1 VKILSVT
8 PRTTGRKVA
17 TASASAEFDSA
28 TGQAGGTGEWSVPLD
43 AATEVHQG
51 LMELALQG
59 DITGKISQSRR
70 TSRI

>member
-1 VKILSVT
+1 MKILSVT

-17 TASASAEFDSA
+17 TASAAAEFDSA
-28 TGQAGGTGEWSVPLD
+28 TGQAGGTGE
-43 AATEVHQG
+43 